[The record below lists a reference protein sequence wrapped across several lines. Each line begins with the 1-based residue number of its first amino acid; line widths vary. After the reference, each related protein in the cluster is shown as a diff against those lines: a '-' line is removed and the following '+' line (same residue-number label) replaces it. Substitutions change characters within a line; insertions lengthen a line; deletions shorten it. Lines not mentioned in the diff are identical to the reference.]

1 MQYEDSLALVD
12 TGYVD
17 VEIAHIRSEGVK
29 VNHKDQCITADL
41 AGIISTEEAIF
52 GCGNVLAG
60 STIYCRVLF
69 ENPNINGS
77 LWQDAFLSGCVD
89 DPTSPYIIDSNI
101 LDWLLP
107 VRHKT
112 MIVIIKFFINERR

>member
-1 MQYEDSLALVD
+1 MNMYQSADHEHIDVAQLTAKMEASPTADESPKDVMQYEDSLALVD
-12 TGYVD
+12 TGHVD

-29 VNHKDQCITADL
+29 VNHKDECITADL
-41 AGIISTEEAIF
+41 AGIISTEEEIF

-77 LWQDAFLSGCVD
+77 L
-89 DPTSPYIIDSNI
+89 
-101 LDWLLP
+101 
-107 VRHKT
+107 
-112 MIVIIKFFINERR
+112 